1 MIGNLS
7 VPVGLAVGLVVWLGI
22 FAALATLAVRS
33 TAESV

>member
-1 MIGNLS
+1 VIQGGS

-22 FAALATLAVRS
+22 FVALATAAVRT